1 MEEQPRDEQPKPDDK
16 TKQAHHIDDG
26 QSADAFLHELA
37 EVRHH
42 ADGEEGEQEEDDAER
57 VQRTGNARAGL
68 LQLGG
73 LEADDEENGKR
84 DDIAEHKAGETGPH
98 VAPVHG
104 PVAGLVKLGAPY
116 PCEDQ
121 GPHADEYVDE
131 DLDGGGD
138 HDDPAGINWEP
149 GCGTGEGAML
159 ALNSFPG
166 VICGHVEDP
175 VDAYTFA
182 HVNDGNAV
190 AMPFAKGF
198 GWGGE
203 LNLEYCF
210 EKLFGFGHGQ
220 GYPKER
226 VVPEQRNKKIL
237 DGVRAATFKPLIECL
252 KSIDQDL
259 LKGAVAGA
267 KFSELFFASCKDEE
281 LAAYVKTLL

>member
-1 MEEQPRDEQPKPDDK
+1 MRIALINENS
-16 TKQAHHIDDG
+16 QAAKNATIEAALKKAVAPMGHQVDNYG
-26 QSADAFLHELA
+26 MY
-37 EVRHH
+37 
-42 ADGEEGEQEEDDAER
+42 GKEGESQLTF
-57 VQRTGNARAGL
+57 VQNGILAAIL
-68 LQLGG
+68 LNSGA
-73 LEADDEENGKR
+73 AD
-84 DDIAEHKAGETGPH
+84 
-98 VAPVHG
+98 
-104 PVAGLVKLGAPY
+104 
-116 PCEDQ
+116 
-121 GPHADEYVDE
+121 YVVT
-131 DLDGGGD
+131 
-138 HDDPAGINWEP
+138 

-166 VICGHVEDP
+166 VLCGHVADP
-175 VDAYTFA
+175 SDGFMFA
-182 HVNDGNAV
+182 QINDGNAV
-190 AMPFAKGF
+190 SMPFAKGF

-210 EKLFGFGHGQ
+210 EKLFGFGHDQ

-226 VVPEQRNKKIL
+226 VEPEQRNKKIL